1 MHNTFKSSVTAALFA
16 ALAATALAGDAW
28 AGPINVASSEIVK
41 APSLTEQIQYRRH
54 YRRHYGG
61 YYRRGYYDPS
71 GAAIAGAAAGL
82 LGAAAAGA
90 YGQQYY
96 YGYPAY
102 GYGYPAYG
110 YGAPYG
116 YGW

>member
-1 MHNTFKSSVTAALFA
+1 MRKIFKASVAGALSVG
-16 ALAATALAGDAW
+16 LAATVLAGAAW
-28 AGPINVASSEIVK
+28 AGPINIPSSEGIG
-41 APSLTEQIQYRRH
+41 ATSLTDQVYYRRY
-54 YRRHYGG
+54 YRHG
-61 YYRRGYYDPS
+61 YYRRGYYNP
-71 GAAIAGAAAGL
+71 GAAAAAVGV

-90 YGQQYY
+90 YYSQPYY

-110 YGAPYG
+110 YPYG